1 MTQAGST
8 RRRGGRTAVLSALSL
23 RSLLDQLALAIFV
36 FRGERLVYANTSAR
50 RLVDRLR
57 NKYGIEL
64 RVMLHDHLAELHER
78 SPHVDASISLTGHDN
93 EPFVVH
99 LFELEGSSGDVAV
112 SVREIGTDVSAFG
125 AGYCLSRREIQV
137 VELVLR
143 GHRNSQIASTLG
155 VAPATIKKHLSR
167 IFDKVGVTSRAQLAS
182 KLA

>member
-1 MTQAGST
+1 MTPASPE
-8 RRRGGRTAVLSALSL
+8 RRRTDRAAPLSASGL
-23 RSLLDQLALAIFV
+23 RSVLDQLALAIFI
-36 FRGERLVYANTSAR
+36 FRGERLVYTNPTAA

-57 NKYGIEL
+57 NKYRIEL
-64 RVMLHDHLAELHER
+64 LVMLRDHLAELDER
-78 SPHVDASISLTGHDN
+78 PQHVDTSISLTGHDN

-99 LFELEGSSGDVAV
+99 LFEVAGSRRDVAV
-112 SVREIGTDVSAFG
+112 SVREIGADIPAFG
-125 AGYCLSRREIQV
+125 AGYRLSRREVQV

-143 GHRNSQIASTLG
+143 GHGNSHIAATLG